1 MADSHPN
8 LNPNPNPSTLGSLE
22 AVAACLAAA
31 FESGDAEQVAA
42 ALRAVADSDGL
53 AHLAAA
59 ASLPRAQLADAMRAG
74 EMSLDSTL
82 AIMKVIDL
90 HLPGGL
96 PSADGASNLN

>member
-1 MADSHPN
+1 MADPN
-8 LNPNPNPSTLGSLE
+8 TDSAQFDKLDTLD

-31 FESGDAEQVAA
+31 FESGDADLMTA

-53 AHLAAA
+53 VHLAAA

-74 EMSLDSTL
+74 EMSLDTTL

-90 HLPGGL
+90 HLPGDA
-96 PSADGASNLN
+96 ADGERRLS